1 MAKYSDDLANWLLE
15 SGYSTCFF
23 VAGGNIMHLI
33 ESLSHRLEMIPVIHE
48 VAAAIASDYF
58 NEASSA
64 DGFSRGRALAL
75 VTVGPGVTNTV
86 TAVAGAHIDGRELLI
101 LGGQVKTTDLKS
113 LGERQRGIQE
123 VDGIPIFFS
132 ITKVCLRIEKRLN
145 EEKFKALISQS
156 RQDRKGPV
164 YIEICLDVQGSTSS
178 NQLDEK
184 NYQELALST
193 TRSNALSDCQIERV
207 LESILKSE
215 RPLILLGG
223 GVPRNDKDLLMK
235 LNSFEIPIA
244 TTWHGADRI
253 SSESPLYAGRP
264 NLFGQRWA
272 NIVLQQSDLILVLGS
287 SLGMQQ
293 TGFNLKEFAPL
304 AKIFHVDL
312 DTNSFKTRQI
322 ENLIPI
328 QSSLKDF
335 VDELTKSFAERLI
348 SRSSVWKDWLTFIQT
363 VRKKL
368 PVVEEATDLSD
379 GYVNPFRYIELLS
392 SIAPSELN
400 FIPCSSGG
408 SYTCSMQVFE
418 QMSGHLII
426 SSRGLGSMGIGLA
439 GAIGA
444 AKSNGKLTWL
454 IEGDGGILQNIQEL
468 ATISQMKLPIKVV
481 IFNNNGYAS
490 IRSTQKKYFGGNYV
504 GCDSATGLGQPNFE
518 LLAQA
523 FGLSFHKIN
532 SILDENEVRK
542 VMLGDEPSIVE
553 VIVSPAQPY
562 LPKIESKLN
571 KDGSMVSSSLHEMFP
586 VLPPEVSNSVLK
598 YLIRHGEKHE

>member
-1 MAKYSDDLANWLLE
+1 
-15 SGYSTCFF
+15 
-23 VAGGNIMHLI
+23 
-33 ESLSHRLEMIPVIHE
+33 
-48 VAAAIASDYF
+48 
-58 NEASSA
+58 
-64 DGFSRGRALAL
+64 
-75 VTVGPGVTNTV
+75 
-86 TAVAGAHIDGRELLI
+86 
-101 LGGQVKTTDLKS
+101 
-113 LGERQRGIQE
+113 
-123 VDGIPIFFS
+123 
-132 ITKVCLRIEKRLN
+132 
-145 EEKFKALISQS
+145 
-156 RQDRKGPV
+156 
-164 YIEICLDVQGSTSS
+164 
-178 NQLDEK
+178 
-184 NYQELALST
+184 
-193 TRSNALSDCQIERV
+193 
-207 LESILKSE
+207 
-215 RPLILLGG
+215 
-223 GVPRNDKDLLMK
+223 
-235 LNSFEIPIA
+235 
-244 TTWHGADRI
+244 
-253 SSESPLYAGRP
+253 
-264 NLFGQRWA
+264 
-272 NIVLQQSDLILVLGS
+272 
-287 SLGMQQ
+287 
-293 TGFNLKEFAPL
+293 
-304 AKIFHVDL
+304 
-312 DTNSFKTRQI
+312 
-322 ENLIPI
+322 
-328 QSSLKDF
+328 
-335 VDELTKSFAERLI
+335 
-348 SRSSVWKDWLTFIQT
+348 
-363 VRKKL
+363 
-368 PVVEEATDLSD
+368 VEEATDLSD

-553 VIVSPAQPY
+553 VIVSPDQPY

-571 KDGSMVSSSLHEMFP
+571 KDGSMVSSPLHEMFP